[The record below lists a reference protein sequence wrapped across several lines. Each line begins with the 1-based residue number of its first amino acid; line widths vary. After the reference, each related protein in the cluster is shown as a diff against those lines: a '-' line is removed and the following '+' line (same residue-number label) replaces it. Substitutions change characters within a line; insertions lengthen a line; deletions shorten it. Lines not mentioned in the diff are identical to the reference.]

1 MGPADGGDCADYG
14 GVRKA
19 EIREQ
24 RTENRDQRSGK
35 TGWVRARAIELRERW
50 APIFVLALEGKKQIL
65 RFAKDDN

>member
-19 EIREQ
+19 ENREQ
-24 RTENRDQRSGK
+24 RTEIRKDGLGSCFP
-35 TGWVRARAIELRERW
+35 TSRAIELRERW